1 MKKAA
6 PEKESGLKVMH
17 GHSIK
22 TNDTWAGAPV
32 AHARRRMYREPV
44 AANSVT
50 GFGDPSK
57 SRRTRRP
64 SNPKAGAFFV
74 PPLLSYGSCAR
85 DTFGYAGCQL
95 SRFANL
101 RTAAT
106 QNRLATISGSSSNQG
121 AMPMNRIRT
130 IRANAHRRMAI
141 AALHADTSLKTRL
154 TRYQQHMT
162 KARALEALGGVE

>member
-1 MKKAA
+1 MKKTA

-17 GHSIK
+17 GHSTK

-32 AHARRRMYREPV
+32 AHARRRMYRSTRHV
-44 AANSVT
+44 ADN
-50 GFGDPSK
+50 GFCSPK
-57 SRRTRRP
+57 KLEHKRP
-64 SNPKAGAFFV
+64 SNPRADAFFTSV
-74 PPLLSYGSCAR
+74 SSSYGDCAR
-85 DTFGYAGCQL
+85 EDFGPAGCQL
-95 SRFANL
+95 SRSANP

-106 QNRLATISGSSSNQG
+106 QSCFAAGSGGSTLKVG

-162 KARALEALGGVE
+162 KARALEGGAA

>member
-22 TNDTWAGAPV
+22 TTDTRAGAPV
-32 AHARRRMYREPV
+32 AHARRRMYRDHV
-44 AANSVT
+44 AANSAT
-50 GFGDPSK
+50 GFGSPNK
-57 SRRTRRP
+57 LAHKRP
-64 SNPKAGAFFV
+64 SNPRADAFFV
-74 PPLLSYGSCAR
+74 SVSSSYGGCAR
-85 DTFGYAGCQL
+85 ENFGSAGCQL
-95 SRFANL
+95 SRSTNL
-101 RTAAT
+101 RTVAT
-106 QNRLATISGSSSNQG
+106 QSCLVAGSGGSTLKVG

-130 IRANAHRRMAI
+130 IRAAAHRRMAI

-162 KARALEALGGVE
+162 KARALEGGAA

>member
-1 MKKAA
+1 MKKTA
-6 PEKESGLKVMH
+6 PVKESGLKVMH

-22 TNDTWAGAPV
+22 ISQSSEGATLAPT
-32 AHARRRMYREPV
+32 HSRMYREPV
-44 AANSVT
+44 AANSAT
-50 GFGDPSK
+50 GFGDPIK
-57 SRRTRRP
+57 LAHERP

-106 QNRLATISGSSSNQG
+106 HNRLATISGSSTLKVG

-130 IRANAHRRMAI
+130 IRAKAHRRMAI

-162 KARALEALGGVE
+162 KARALEGGAA